1 MFLSLVT
8 SRPDSRRPNDET
20 ARDNFL
26 LFSLVVCGTGVL
38 RCSEEL
44 NVAVFLYFAD
54 RLRVNERGPPER
66 KNPGDP
72 VCAPLC
78 ELDGVD
84 NALRASVSKTD
95 SQFRGSRDRP
105 KILSLSID
113 PLGVPRTTAL
123 LLLRSPVNR
132 GVRVGNIEIRFLDGD
147 GSPSARITAFPSED
161 MAIRSA
167 FRPLGGDGVNSPSFL
182 TIASPSNDKD
192 MRRDGGDL
200 MPCTPHGVKGCCAS
214 DLPCLR
220 SVIDRF
226 LFAEFW
232 CGVSDGT
239 LACSLFKSNSDREF
253 SCVPSL
259 FSGASDVATLV
270 WELKTGCSGS
280 SWLPRTISD
289 VKESFSKA
297 CAAALLSLLGSSYC
311 SAPLEEPGSA
321 GTLSS
326 LKLCFDASDR
336 GASSS

>member
-1 MFLSLVT
+1 M
-8 SRPDSRRPNDET
+8 
-20 ARDNFL
+20 
-26 LFSLVVCGTGVL
+26 L
-38 RCSEEL
+38 RWSEEL

-72 VCAPLC
+72 VCVPLC

-105 KILSLSID
+105 KILSFSID

-123 LLLRSPVNR
+123 LLLRSPENR
-132 GVRVGNIEIRFLDGD
+132 GVRVGNIEMRFLDGD

-167 FRPLGGDGVNSPSFL
+167 LRPLGGDGVNSPSFL

-192 MRRDGGDL
+192 IRRDGGDL
-200 MPCTPHGVKGCCAS
+200 MLCIPYGVKGCCAS

-220 SVIDRF
+220 SVDDRF
-226 LFAEFW
+226 LLAEFW
-232 CGVSDGT
+232 CGVSVGA
-239 LACSLFKSNSDREF
+239 LACSWFNSNSDREF
-253 SCVPSL
+253 SCAPSL
-259 FSGASDVATLV
+259 FSGATDVATLV

-289 VKESFSKA
+289 VKESFSETRVTT
-297 CAAALLSLLGSSYC
+297 LFSFLGSSYC
-311 SAPLEEPGSA
+311 SVPLEEPGSA